1 MNRFEGFITP
11 HIGDKMFQCDDQFA
25 INLDKLRFA
34 IADGSSSDFFSK
46 IYSRLLCDAY
56 VNEGNVLLSESS
68 VEKINVQWKDEVVN
82 KLSLAGCRPG
92 SFPYVRFQKRDP
104 GCSTL
109 IGLSLMSHPEGKNKF
124 QCVGLGDSM
133 MFFIPAG
140 SLCPKWQFSS
150 DTDEPYAFNPNITF
164 GYTPVIANS
173 YSTHWLKNIRSF
185 SGTLEN
191 GVFILVT
198 DGLAEWLLH
207 DKDESTILGKF
218 QKLLEIHS
226 EADFVT
232 FIDVIRKEEHAKNDD
247 MTLLKIYIDDSNSL
261 EFDVNNSILY
271 DYRDVA
277 EREEYIDNEI
287 KKETAAIKQK
297 LSAQNSISLSAEIA
311 HQKKLL
317 EKSIEEKC
325 QKEAE
330 KRILQIETRHQE
342 EIKKFEANQLKE
354 SKNIREKAE
363 RETTIRLQAEFVRRE
378 NEIRLDE
385 KEKVLK
391 EMSSSESI
399 QELIDKGIS
408 EEHSRWELSELPQ
421 RIDLERQKWIE
432 EELPGIIAEE
442 RVKWIEELDEKRREI
457 NSAKKKIIKFIQ
469 SKIGKY
475 VSISILLLITIL
487 IIIVLINRSC
497 STPNQPYKTKN
508 ELINSK

>member
-25 INLDKLRFA
+25 INLEKLRFA

-56 VNEGNVLLSESS
+56 VNEGDVLLSERS

-109 IGLSLMSHPEGKNKF
+109 IGLSLMSHPEGKNEF

-140 SLCPKWQFSS
+140 SSCPKWQFSS

-207 DKDESTILGKF
+207 DKDESTIHMKF

-232 FIDVIRKEEHAKNDD
+232 FIDVIRKEENAKNDD
-247 MTLLKIYIDDSNSL
+247 MTLLKIYIEDSTSL
-261 EFDVNNSILY
+261 EFDVNDSLLY

-277 EREEYIDNEI
+277 EREEYIDNVI

-311 HQKKLL
+311 RQKKL
-317 EKSIEEKC
+317 IEEKC

-330 KRILQIETRHQE
+330 KKILQIETSHQDEITKLQE
-342 EIKKFEANQLKE
+342 EFVLRENDIRLNE
-354 SKNIREKAE
+354 REK
-363 RETTIRLQAEFVRRE
+363 VR
-378 NEIRLDE
+378 
-385 KEKVLK
+385 K

-399 QELIDKGIS
+399 QEQIDNRIT
-408 EEHSRWELSELPQ
+408 EEHSQSEPSELPQ
-421 RIDLERQKWIE
+421 RIEEERKKWIE
-432 EELPGIIAEE
+432 EELPGIIADE
-442 RVKWIEELDEKRREI
+442 RKKWIEELDEKRKEN
-457 NSAKKKIIKFIQ
+457 NSVKKKIIKFMK

-475 VSISILLLITIL
+475 VSISFLLLITTL
-487 IIIVLINRSC
+487 LIIVLINRSC
-497 STPNQPYKTKN
+497 SIPNQPYKTKTEIKN
-508 ELINSK
+508 AK